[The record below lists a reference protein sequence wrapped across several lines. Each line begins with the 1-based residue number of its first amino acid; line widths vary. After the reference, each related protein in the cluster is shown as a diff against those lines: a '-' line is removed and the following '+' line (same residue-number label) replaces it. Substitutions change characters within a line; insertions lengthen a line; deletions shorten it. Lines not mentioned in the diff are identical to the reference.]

1 MPLINPN
8 INADGVIN
16 RLKNET
22 NPRYRRMLEEVRY
35 HNQVEACGELEP
47 VLQRMAP
54 DPVYWMHEAGNPPV
68 SITGIDAVRRDFY
81 EALMTVINPL
91 LEWDA
96 FRVIVD
102 DNGVITEGRLKAAVR
117 GSWLNTQGYS
127 VDPDGFYLRNAQHL
141 VIWPFDDKLRSLGET
156 IYYGYAEP
164 LDLVITQKLRPEDIG
179 PYEGPFEVPTTEVPG
194 VTV

>member
-8 INADGVIN
+8 INADGVIA

-54 DPVYWMHEAGNPPV
+54 NPIYWLYEHGQEPIA
-68 SITGIDAVRRDFY
+68 IRGIDDVRTNFY

-96 FRVIVD
+96 FRVLVD
-102 DNGVITEGRLKAAVR
+102 DAGVITEGRLKAAVR

-127 VDPDGFYLRNAQHL
+127 VDPDAFFLRKSQHM
-141 VIWPFDDKLRSLGET
+141 VVWPFDEKLRSLGEE
-156 IYYGYAEP
+156 IYYGYSQTLDECVAQP
-164 LDLVITQKLRPEDIG
+164 LKLEDIG

-194 VTV
+194 VTC